1 MLHINNPETF
11 IICQP
16 AVDILIKGFFINIPY
31 WMLPVMTVI
40 LTRRGVSHRKA
51 YSQSN

>member
-11 IICQP
+11 IIYQP
-16 AVDILIKGFFINIPY
+16 AVDILINWFFINIPY

-40 LTRRGVSHRKA
+40 
-51 YSQSN
+51 